1 MGNTLKSDIR
11 VPGWD
16 FKKYREGFIV
26 VPTFIV
32 LLALIGVIF
41 APRVL
46 TFVILVLCLV
56 IWGLVLYFFR
66 DPDREFQHLPNVAVS
81 PGDGIVR
88 DITTLR
94 EKEYLDVDFVRI
106 GIFLS
111 IFDVHVQRAPL
122 KGEVDFVTH
131 QKGKNHPAYSPAA
144 SLENDQIVMGI
155 KTKYGMIMVKQ
166 ISGILARKCFNYA
179 EPGDQIQSGQRYG
192 LIKFGSRVELYLPP
206 DTKVLCSV
214 GEKVKGGLTPI
225 AEMQEENIQDE
236 Q

>member
-1 MGNTLKSDIR
+1 MKSDLR

-16 FKKYREGFIV
+16 FKKYREVSIL
-26 VPTFIV
+26 VPTIIV
-32 LLALIGVIF
+32 LLALIGVIY
-41 APRVL
+41 APQVF
-46 TFVILVLCLV
+46 TIVIFVFCLL

-88 DITTLR
+88 DITTFR
-94 EKEYLDVDFVRI
+94 EKEYLDVDIIRI

-166 ISGILARKCFNYA
+166 ISGILARKCFNFA
-179 EPGDQIQSGQRYG
+179 GPGDQIQSGQRYG
-192 LIKFGSRVELYLPP
+192 LIKFGSRVELFLPP
-206 DTKVLCSV
+206 DARVLCSV
-214 GEKVKGGLTPI
+214 GEKVKGGLTPV
-225 AEMQEENIQDE
+225 AEIMETYSR
-236 Q
+236 

>member
-1 MGNTLKSDIR
+1 MKSDLR

-16 FKKYREGFIV
+16 FKKYREGSIV
-26 VPTFIV
+26 VPTIIV
-32 LLALIGVIF
+32 LLALIGVIY
-41 APRVL
+41 APRVF
-46 TFVILVLCLV
+46 TIVIFVFCLL

-88 DITTLR
+88 DITTFR
-94 EKEYLDVDFVRI
+94 EKEYLDIDLIRI

-166 ISGILARKCFNYA
+166 ISGILARKCFNFVG
-179 EPGDQIQSGQRYG
+179 PGDQIQSGQRYG
-192 LIKFGSRVELYLPP
+192 LIKFGSRVELFLPP
-206 DTKVLCSV
+206 DARVLCSV
-214 GEKVKGGLTPI
+214 GEKVKGGLTPV
-225 AEMQEENIQDE
+225 AEIRETNIQDE

>member
-1 MGNTLKSDIR
+1 MKSDLR

-16 FKKYREGFIV
+16 FKKYREVSIV
-26 VPTFIV
+26 MPTIIV
-32 LLALIGVIF
+32 LLALIGVIY
-41 APRVL
+41 APQVF
-46 TFVILVLCLV
+46 TIVIFVFCLV

-88 DITTLR
+88 DITTYR
-94 EKEYLDVDFVRI
+94 EKEYLDIDFIRI

-166 ISGILARKCFNYA
+166 ISGILARKCINFV
-179 EPGDQIQSGQRYG
+179 EPGDQIESGQRYG
-192 LIKFGSRVELYLPP
+192 LIKFGSRVELFLPP
-206 DTKVLCSV
+206 DAKVLCSV

-225 AEMQEENIQDE
+225 AKMKETK
-236 Q
+236 

>member
-1 MGNTLKSDIR
+1 MKPDIR
-11 VPGWD
+11 VPGWA
-16 FKKYREGFIV
+16 FNKYREGFIV

-32 LLALIGVIF
+32 LLALIGVMY

-46 TFVILVLCLV
+46 TIVIFVFCTV

-66 DPDREFQHLPNVAVS
+66 DPDREYQHLPNVAVS
-81 PGDGIVR
+81 PGDGVVT
-88 DITTLR
+88 DIASFR
-94 EKEYLDVDFVRI
+94 EKEYLDIDFIRI

-111 IFDVHVQRAPL
+111 IFDVHVQRVPL

-166 ISGILARKCFNYA
+166 ISGILARKCINYTG
-179 EPGDQIQSGQRYG
+179 PGDQIQSGQRYG
-192 LIKFGSRVELYLPP
+192 LIKFGSRVELFLP
-206 DTKVLCSV
+206 TGAKVLCSV
-214 GEKVKGGLTPI
+214 GEKVKGGLTPV
-225 AEMQEENIQDE
+225 AEMKETNIQYE

>member
-1 MGNTLKSDIR
+1 MKSDLR
-11 VPGWD
+11 VPGWA
-16 FKKYREGFIV
+16 FKKYREGSIV
-26 VPTFIV
+26 GTTITFI
-32 LLALIGVIF
+32 LAVIGVIYV
-41 APRVL
+41 PRVL
-46 TFVILVLCLV
+46 TFVILVFCTA

-66 DPDREFQHLPNVAVS
+66 DPDREFQHLPNVAIS

-88 DITTLR
+88 DITTFR
-94 EKEYLDVDFVRI
+94 EKEYQDIDFIRI

-166 ISGILARKCFNYA
+166 ISGILARKCFNFA
-179 EPGDQIQSGQRYG
+179 GPGDQIQSGQRYG
-192 LIKFGSRVELYLPP
+192 LIKFGSRVELFLPS
-206 DTKVLCSV
+206 DAKVLCSV

-225 AEMQEENIQDE
+225 AEMKEANFQYE

>member
-1 MGNTLKSDIR
+1 LKSDLR

-16 FKKYREGFIV
+16 FKKYREGSIV
-26 VPTFIV
+26 VPTIIV
-32 LLALIGVIF
+32 LLALIGVIY
-41 APRVL
+41 APQVF
-46 TFVILVLCLV
+46 TIVIFVFCLL

-88 DITTLR
+88 DITTFR
-94 EKEYLDVDFVRI
+94 EEEYLDVDIIRI

-166 ISGILARKCFNYA
+166 ISGILARKCINFA
-179 EPGDQIQSGQRYG
+179 GPGDQIQSGQRYG
-192 LIKFGSRVELYLPP
+192 LIKFGSRVELFLPP
-206 DTKVLCSV
+206 ETRVLCSV
-214 GEKVKGGLTPI
+214 GEKVKGGLTPV
-225 AEMQEENIQDE
+225 AEMKESNTQDE